1 MCPEEIVMLEDTQEV
16 PKTPAIKLISSY
28 YSESYP
34 LQTFLVKIS
43 NGIRIVNSEDED
55 SYRNLVEGAWVG
67 VERVFERRVF
77 ETTQAP
83 ESQSDVSLSY
93 IWQKMKIP
101 SPSRSLIGLKEQLP
115 IEHTLKTSLYNP
127 RI

>member
-1 MCPEEIVMLEDTQEV
+1 MLEDTQEV

-77 ETTQAP
+77 ETTQTP
-83 ESQSDVSLSY
+83 ESQSDVSLPY
-93 IWQKMKIP
+93 IWQKMKTK
-101 SPSRSLIGLKEQLP
+101 SF
-115 IEHTLKTSLYNP
+115 
-127 RI
+127 